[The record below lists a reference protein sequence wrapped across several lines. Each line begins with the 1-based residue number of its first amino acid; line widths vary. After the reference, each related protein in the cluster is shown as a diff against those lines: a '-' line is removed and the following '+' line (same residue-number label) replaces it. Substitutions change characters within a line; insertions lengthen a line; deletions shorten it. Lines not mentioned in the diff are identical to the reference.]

1 MAASVLFPASVR
13 LLSGF
18 RHLSRVSRAAPISL
32 CRPHNHSLSTT
43 ARHFSQPTPRAEKAK
58 VTVHYSMADG
68 QTVTVQSKEGEN
80 LLDIAIENDLDIDGF
95 GINKVTVKFVM
106 RDGST
111 VSVRSKVGENLLDI
125 AIENDLDID
134 GFGACEGTLACST
147 CHLIFEQPIYDQLE
161 EPTDEEL
168 DMLDLAFELTD
179 TSRLGCQVCV
189 TKALDGLTVKVPEGV
204 ADARDV

>member
-1 MAASVLFPASVR
+1 MAASVLFPASAR
-13 LLSGF
+13 LLSGL
-18 RHLSRVSRAAPISL
+18 RHFSRVSRATTTSL
-32 CRPHNHSLSTT
+32 CRPQNHSLSTT
-43 ARHFSQPTPRAEKAK
+43 ARHFSQPTPRTEKAK
-58 VTVHYSMADG
+58 VTVNY
-68 QTVTVQSKEGEN
+68 
-80 LLDIAIENDLDIDGF
+80 
-95 GINKVTVKFVM
+95 VM

-111 VSVRSKVGENLLDI
+111 VPVRTKVGENLLDI

-168 DMLDLAFELTD
+168 DMLDLAFGLTD

>member
-1 MAASVLFPASVR
+1 MAASALFPATVR

-58 VTVHYSMADG
+58 VTVHYSMGDG
-68 QTVTVQSKEGEN
+68 QTVTVQSKE
-80 LLDIAIENDLDIDGF
+80 
-95 GINKVTVKFVM
+95 
-106 RDGST
+106 
-111 VSVRSKVGENLLDI
+111 GENLLDI

-147 CHLIFEQPIYDQLE
+147 CHLIFEQQIYDQLE